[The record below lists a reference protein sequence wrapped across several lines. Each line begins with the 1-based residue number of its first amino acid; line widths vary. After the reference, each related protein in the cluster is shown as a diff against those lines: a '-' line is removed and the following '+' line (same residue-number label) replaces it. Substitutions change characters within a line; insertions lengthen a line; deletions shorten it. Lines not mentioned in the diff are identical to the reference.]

1 MPTNRENLI
10 KDCATILS
18 VYESYISYLSSI
30 NMNDAAIIA
39 ESNMLDIVNFIFDKN
54 FKNTNKELKLNFPG
68 IDYLDEKS
76 KSGMQ
81 VTRVASVKK
90 ITDSIDKLIKNTD
103 IQIDTIWFL
112 FLIDKK
118 YSPAINSYRDIKII
132 TATLTS
138 IFIKIETLNDNKLKQ
153 ARSLLEPLYLH
164 VNGAGTKMIEQVTP
178 ITIPSSF
185 CSFATAV
192 DNWISNQFNLSY
204 PHYQHVFDKKLF
216 TDSMIK
222 FIEKL
227 YQIPKSMRSFIASIM
242 ILALPTKTAS
252 ESLKVSIINL
262 YYNLSK
268 DTQENFDDYI
278 EYLKEINLLQIHD
291 EILGIDYTKNNEID
305 THLKTKRTIEIS
317 YLIYDL
323 DLDIFTAL
331 KFFYLKKYSNKE
343 LYEAIENANFKLLK

>member
-18 VYESYISYLSSI
+18 VYSNYISYLSSI

-54 FKNTNKELKLNFPG
+54 FKDTNKEFKLNFPG

-81 VTRVASVKK
+81 VTKVASVSKIKK
-90 ITDSIDKLIKNTD
+90 SIDKLIESTD
-103 IQIDTIWFL
+103 IQIDTVWFL
-112 FLIDKK
+112 FLINKK
-118 YSPAINSYRDIKII
+118 YSPMINFYRDKKII
-132 TATLTS
+132 TATLVS

-153 ARSLLEPLYLH
+153 ARTLLEPLYLH
-164 VNGAGTKMIEQVTP
+164 INKTETKMIEQVTP

-185 CSFATAV
+185 CCFATVV
-192 DNWISNQFNLSY
+192 DNWITNQFSLSH
-204 PHYQHVFDKKLF
+204 PHFRYVFDKKLF
-216 TDSMIK
+216 TDSMII

-242 ILALPTKTAS
+242 ILALPTKNLR
-252 ESLKVSIINL
+252 EGLKVSVIDL
-262 YYNLSK
+262 YYNLNK
-268 DTQENFDDYI
+268 DAKEHIDNYI
-278 EYLKEINLLQIHD
+278 EHLKEINLLQVHD
-291 EILGIDYTKNNEID
+291 KILGIDYTQNNEID
-305 THLKTKRTIEIS
+305 THLKTKRYIEIS

-323 DLDIFTAL
+323 ELDIFTAL
-331 KFFYLKKYSNKE
+331 KFFYLKKYSTKE
-343 LYEAIENANFKLLK
+343 LYEAIGNANFKLLK